1 MTNPVK
7 FRRPLTQNPFELVT
21 DEPLVEPT
29 PAPPSEPIDSSD
41 EWSNITQEN
50 LNTLPQV
57 WTRGLLYV
65 LIALTLAILP
75 WAMFS
80 KVDEVGSAS
89 GRLEP
94 KGKTLRLD
102 AAVAGTISRIRVKE
116 GQQVKAGESLV
127 ELESTGIVN
136 QLEEAEAKLN
146 GQTDRLAQLQLMRT
160 QQQMTQRTQQQ
171 QTQAQALEQAAQVT
185 KTQDNL
191 LANQAAIAS
200 ANELLQKDQARVDRF
215 RSLQSQGVLSG
226 SQVEDAERTMIENQ
240 QRLQQNQAELQQ
252 TRSEIQKQ
260 QSTYQ
265 RLLREGEL
273 AQINNLKQDQ
283 ELQTQ
288 ISDLQAEIAQTEK
301 QIQSLKYQW
310 QQRILHAPVDGTVF
324 QLPLQNPGAVVQ
336 PGTLVAQ
343 VAPQGAPIV
352 LRSQMPSEDMGFLR
366 VGLPVK
372 VKFDAYP
379 FQDYGIIPGRLT
391 WISPDSKTIQVG
403 QSRQEVFELEIE
415 LAQSYIQAA
424 NKRIPLT
431 PGQTA
436 TAEVIIRQRRVIDFF
451 IDPFKQLQKGGV
463 NF

>member
-1 MTNPVK
+1 MANSVK
-7 FRRPLTQNPFELVT
+7 FRRPLHKNPFEIGT
-21 DEPLVEPT
+21 DEPLVEPET
-29 PAPPSEPIDSSD
+29 PTSEPIDSTD

-50 LNTLPQV
+50 LNTLPKV
-57 WTRGLLYV
+57 WTRGLLYI
-65 LIALTLAILP
+65 LIALTLAVLP

-80 KVDEVGSAS
+80 NVDEVGSAK

-102 AAVAGTISRIRVKE
+102 AAVSGTIARIRVEE
-116 GQQVKAGESLV
+116 GQPVKAGQSLV
-127 ELESTGIVN
+127 ELESTVIIN
-136 QLEEAEAKLN
+136 NLEEAEAKLN
-146 GQTDRLAQLQLMRT
+146 GQTDRLSQLQQMRA

-171 QTQAQALEQAAQVT
+171 QNQAQALEQAAQVT

-191 LANQAAIAS
+191 LANQEAIAS
-200 ANELLQKDQARVDRF
+200 AQTLLQKDQTRVDRF
-215 RSLQSQGVLSG
+215 RALQNQGVLSG

-273 AQINNLKQDQ
+273 AQISNLKQDQ
-283 ELQTQ
+283 ELQAQ
-288 ISDLQAEIAQTEK
+288 IGDLQAEIAQSQK

-310 QQRILHAPVDGTVF
+310 QQRILYAPVDGTVF

-343 VAPQGAPIV
+343 LAPKGVPIV
-352 LRSQMPSEDMGFLR
+352 LRSQMSSEDMGFLR

-391 WISPDSKTIQVG
+391 WISPDSKLVPIG
-403 QSRQEVFELEIE
+403 QGQREIFELEIE
-415 LAQSYIQAA
+415 LAQSYIQTAHQ
-424 NKRIPLT
+424 RIPLT

-451 IDPFKQLQKGGV
+451 LDPFKQLQKGGV